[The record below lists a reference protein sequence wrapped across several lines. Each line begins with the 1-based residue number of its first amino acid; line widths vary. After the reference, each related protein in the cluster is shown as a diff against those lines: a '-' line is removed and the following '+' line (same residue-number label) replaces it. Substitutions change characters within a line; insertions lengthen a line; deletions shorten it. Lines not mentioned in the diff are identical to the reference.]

1 MLLEKFLV
9 CFEPHSLRKNY
20 PSQRTIMSGEH
31 KVRYN
36 SELTEARKFVEQF
49 EGVSLIKY
57 NGELLYNILL
67 DTHETIKVNG
77 MVCET
82 LHPNNVIA
90 QLYNSSIDKN
100 TRVKLINEMN
110 DKLIKRNFDAF
121 KKTVSKYT
129 SK

>member
-1 MLLEKFLV
+1 
-9 CFEPHSLRKNY
+9 
-20 PSQRTIMSGEH
+20 MSGEH

-36 SELTEARKFVEQF
+36 SELTEARKFVEQY
-49 EGVSLIKY
+49 EGVKFVKY
-57 NGELLYNILL
+57 SGEVLYNILL

-82 LHPNNVIA
+82 LHPKNAIA
-90 QLYNSSIDKN
+90 KLYNSSIDEN

-110 DKLIKRNFDAF
+110 DKLMKRNFNAF